1 MKNFLTVKLGLLPP
15 KKKSSPQVSAE
26 PARRP
31 VSAIAPVDGK
41 GRIFLIDTMSFIFR
55 AYHAMAR
62 QRPMSTKT
70 GLPTAATFVFVN
82 MLRKLRDD
90 FSPEYLAAVF
100 DVGAPTIRNQQAESI
115 TTIRKFDIKTQ
126 TFKESQYDGYKAN
139 RAEMPGDL
147 VQQIPYIRR
156 ALEGYRIPILQL
168 EGYEADDVIGTLARK
183 AAAESYSVYVVSSD
197 KDMLQLVNESVCVLN
212 PPKDNLI
219 CDAAKVEEILG
230 VPPSKVVDV
239 MALRGDSVDNIPGA
253 PGIGDKGSVDL
264 IQRFGSVEQALERA
278 AEVEKKTYRESLQ
291 NNRDNILYSKQLVT
305 IDTNVD
311 VELDVAAMKMGEP
324 DVESLRALFAEL
336 EFTSLLK
343 ELLPVVEMK
352 DGDYREINSKAE
364 FEEYLRGL
372 GEGETLAFAIPT
384 ERTQSIEEEDEE
396 PQPAQSGFLALQP
409 ADAVEQSAAVIE
421 RIAVSNAP
429 GAGAMVAMDDQA
441 LANRVKDVLQDAAI
455 PKAIHDLKLALRH
468 VSAHFPGAAI
478 ALAGVKHDPM
488 LYSYL
493 LDPTYSSHS
502 LPEIALRR
510 FNVKLSGNLAE
521 AADITGRLATAL
533 RKEVEEQKLTS
544 VYEEI
549 DAPLVPVLARMEEA
563 GVKIDPAALGEMS
576 VKLQREADAKAREI
590 YERCGSEFNINS
602 PKQLGDVLFNKLALP
617 IPVKY
622 GKGKKISTAVDV
634 LEGLAAD
641 HEVPRLVLEYR
652 QLTKLKSTYVD
663 ALPLLIRNQS
673 GRVHTTFGQTGTA
686 TGRLS
691 STNPNLQNIPI
702 RTELGREIRAAF
714 VAEEGHVLLAAD
726 YSQIELRLLA
736 HYSKDKLLVEA
747 FRRGDD
753 IHTLTASQV
762 FGVPPLMVTAEH
774 RRAAKVVN
782 FGIVYGLSPFGL
794 SQNLGI
800 QPSEARQFIDAY
812 FEKYAGVRAFI
823 DATLEQTRRDQKV
836 KTLFGRVRP
845 IPDINSKNATQR
857 GFAERTAVNTPLQ
870 GTAADLIKLA
880 MIRIDDEIRKRGM
893 KSRMTLQVH
902 DELVFEVP
910 ENEVETMKPLVREH
924 MEKAYELAVPLL
936 VEIGVGQ
943 NWRDME

>member
-1 MKNFLTVKLGLLPP
+1 
-15 KKKSSPQVSAE
+15 
-26 PARRP
+26 
-31 VSAIAPVDGK
+31 
-41 GRIFLIDTMSFIFR
+41 MSFIFR

-70 GLPTAATFVFVN
+70 GVPTAATYVFVN

-100 DVGAPTIRNQQAESI
+100 DVGAPTVRNQQAEAI

-126 TFKESQYDGYKAN
+126 TFKEAEYGGYKAN

-147 VQQIPYIRR
+147 AQQIPYIRR

-183 AAAESYSVYVVSSD
+183 AAAESYPVFVVSSD
-197 KDMLQLVNESVCVLN
+197 KDMLQLVNDKVQVLN

-219 CDAAKVEEILG
+219 CDTAKVEEILG

-253 PGIGDKGSVDL
+253 PGIGDKGSVEL
-264 IQRFGSVEQALERA
+264 IRRFGSVEQALEHA

-291 NNRDNILYSKQLVT
+291 NNRDNILHSKQLVT
-305 IDTNVD
+305 IDCDVA
-311 VELDVAAMKMGEP
+311 VELDVAAMKAGEP
-324 DVESLRALFAEL
+324 EVESLRALFAEL

-343 ELLPVVEMK
+343 ELLPVVEVRE
-352 DGDYREINSKAE
+352 GDYREIKSKAE
-364 FEEYLRGL
+364 FEEYLKGL
-372 GEGETLAFAIPT
+372 SESTPLALAIPT
-384 ERTQSIEEEDEE
+384 EHTESIYAESIAEEDE

-409 ADAVEQSAAVIE
+409 ANAEDQSAGDRK
-421 RIAVSNAP
+421 RIAVSNGP
-429 GAGAMVAMDDQA
+429 GAGAMVVLEDRA
-441 LANRVKDVLQDAAI
+441 LADRVKSVLEDAAV
-455 PKAIHDLKLALRH
+455 PKTVHDLKSALHYFSER
-468 VSAHFPGAAI
+468 GI
-478 ALAGVKHDPM
+478 ALTGVRHDPM

-502 LPEIALRR
+502 LPEVALRR
-510 FNVKLSGNLAE
+510 FNLKLSGNLAE
-521 AADITGRLATAL
+521 AADVTGRLASSL
-533 RKEVEEQKLTS
+533 RKEVDDLGLTS

-549 DAPLVPVLARMEEA
+549 DKPLVPVLARMEDA
-563 GVKIDPAALGEMS
+563 GVKIDPAVLGQMS
-576 VKLQREADAKAREI
+576 VKLQREAEAKAQDI
-590 YERCGSEFNINS
+590 YERCSVEFNINS

-617 IPVKY
+617 MPSKY

-634 LEGLAAD
+634 LEGLAAE

-663 ALPLLIRNQS
+663 ALPALIRSQS

-714 VAEEGHVLLAAD
+714 IAEPGHVLLSAD

-736 HYSKDKLLVEA
+736 HFTKDKLLVEA

-762 FGVPPLMVTAEH
+762 FGVPPLMVTPDH
-774 RRAAKVVN
+774 RRQAKVVN
-782 FGIVYGLSPFGL
+782 FGIVYGLSAFGL
-794 SQNLGI
+794 SQQLGI
-800 QPSEARQFIDAY
+800 EPGEARKFIDAY

-823 DATLEQTRRDQKV
+823 DATLEQTRRDQRV
-836 KTLFGRVRP
+836 KTLFGRIRP

-880 MIRIDDEIRKRGM
+880 MIGIDEEIRKRGLR
-893 KSRMTLQVH
+893 SRMTLQVH

-910 ENEVETMKPLVREH
+910 ESEVDAMKPLVREH
-924 MEKAYELAVPLL
+924 MEEARSLEVPLL
-936 VEIGVGQ
+936 VEIGVGP